1 VSARVSYFGLIIALV
16 LGCGAPE
23 IEIECVAPPAP
34 TPVKTEST
42 ENTEAAL
49 QENTHGTS
57 RRMRRTADRT
67 RNAAVEVHNHML
79 GRNGTGTYFEFKDHF
94 IVLTAAHVVNG
105 ADILEVRTPLG
116 ESIPALVILFDNI
129 IPNDLAVLILKD
141 PLSTRTPMDLQLRE
155 NIDSLVGDEVVYTG
169 NPGRHN
175 QMTIFGNISGF
186 ESDGS
191 IIMHS
196 YAWGGAS
203 GSGVF
208 DERGR
213 LVGILRATD
222 VNRSRFSPYP
232 QITEDIVWL
241 SPAHSID
248 LTSLGLL
255 LSIYDMMLELEQGG
269 GR

>member
-1 VSARVSYFGLIIALV
+1 VNTNISYFGLIVALL

-23 IEIECVAPPAP
+23 IEIECVALPAP
-34 TPVKTEST
+34 TPVEIEST
-42 ENTEAAL
+42 ENTDAAL
-49 QENTHGTS
+49 QENTYGTS
-57 RRMRRTADRT
+57 RRMRRTAART
-67 RNAAVEVHNHML
+67 RNAAVEVHNHVL
-79 GRNGTGTYFEFKDHF
+79 GRNGTGTYFEFKDHL

-105 ADILEVRTPLG
+105 ADLLEVRTSLG
-116 ESIPALVILFDNI
+116 ESAPALVILFDNS

-141 PLSTRTPMDLQLRE
+141 PLSTRTPMNLQLRE
-155 NIDSLVGDEVVYTG
+155 HIDSLVGDEVVYTG

-175 QMTIFGNISGF
+175 QMTIFGNVSGF

-191 IIMHS
+191 IIIHS
-196 YAWGGAS
+196 YAWAGAS

-222 VNRSRFSPYP
+222 VNRSRLSPYP

-248 LTSLGLL
+248 LTSLELL
-255 LSIYDMMLELEQGG
+255 LSIYDLMLELDQKGE
-269 GR
+269 R